1 MQFGSAVGEARFSF
15 ILTNIDD
22 TFVLVT
28 YVLRINTPTRTTSRY
43 NDTMLDVA
51 LLRSTIELN
60 QIMKS
65 NAVNP

>member
-1 MQFGSAVGEARFSF
+1 MFHKHVVL
-15 ILTNIDD
+15 ILT
-22 TFVLVT
+22 TLTVYALVT